1 MSNKQFLMAL
11 LATAAIGLSAGAKD
25 TIVLTDNS
33 GKTNE
38 MHVGAI
44 EEITF
49 SNGNIIITTSNGKK
63 SFPLGDLD
71 NIAFDYMASSN
82 EDITIPIESDVNI
95 SISGTT
101 ITAEANSADKTLN
114 IIAVNTAGMI
124 VAATKGRESV
134 SIDFSNWPRGIYII
148 VANDKT
154 IKFIR

>member
-82 EDITIPIESDVNI
+82 EDITI

>member
-82 EDITIPIESDVNI
+82 EDITIPI
-95 SISGTT
+95 SGTT